1 MVDAKDLLQQALKL
15 APEARAALAGSLLE
29 SLDGILDADAESAWS
44 TEIARR
50 VREVDAG
57 DARLVPWEQARKT
70 IRE

>member
-29 SLDGILDADAESAWS
+29 SLDGVLDADAESAWS
-44 TEIARR
+44 SEIARR
-50 VREVDAG
+50 VREVDEG
-57 DARLVPWEQARKT
+57 DAKLVPWEQARKT

>member
-29 SLDGILDADAESAWS
+29 SLDGVLDADAESAWS
-44 TEIARR
+44 SEIARR

-57 DARLVPWEQARKT
+57 DARLVPWEQARRT
-70 IRE
+70 L